1 MTIDMND
8 FLTIVNN
15 SSSTLNIIDIRSK
28 YIYDLSHINN
38 SINVPYDSLL
48 LSPSKYLN
56 KNDTYYLYCQAGYT
70 SKSISKKLNSLGY
83 KTISINGGYNS
94 YRLNIVKDISSF

>member
-1 MTIDMND
+1 MTIDIKD
-8 FLTIVNN
+8 FLEILKTKHI
-15 SSSTLNIIDIRSK
+15 NIIDIRSK
-28 YIYDLSHINN
+28 YIYDLSHIDKSLN
-38 SINVPYDSLL
+38 IPYDYLV

-83 KTISINGGYNS
+83 KTISVNGGYNS
-94 YRLNIVKDISSF
+94 YKINNKRY

>member
-38 SINVPYDSLL
+38 SINVPYDYLL

-56 KNDTYYLYCQAGYT
+56 KELTR
-70 SKSISKKLNSLGY
+70 ISQIY
-83 KTISINGGYNS
+83 GYNET
-94 YRLNIVKDISSF
+94 LEILKNIGLSGAE

>member
-1 MTIDMND
+1 MTIDIKD
-8 FLTIVNN
+8 FLEILKTKHI
-15 SSSTLNIIDIRSK
+15 NIIDIWSK
-28 YIYDLSHINN
+28 YIYDLSHIDKSLN
-38 SINVPYDSLL
+38 IPYDYLV

-83 KTISINGGYNS
+83 KTISVNGGYNS
-94 YRLNIVKDISSF
+94 YKINSKRY

>member
-1 MTIDMND
+1 MSIDMND

-15 SSSTLNIIDIRSK
+15 THSTLNIIDIRTK
-28 YIYDLSHINN
+28 YIYELSNISN
-38 SINVPYDSLL
+38 SINIPYEYLL
-48 LSPSKYLN
+48 LNPSKYLN

-94 YRLNIVKDISSF
+94 YRLNIKRY

>member
-1 MTIDMND
+1 MTIDMDD
-8 FLTIVNN
+8 FLTLFGSNN
-15 SSSTLNIIDIRSK
+15 LNIIDIRDK
-28 YIYDLSHINN
+28 YIYDLNHINN
-38 SINVPYDSLL
+38 SINVPYANLL
-48 LSPSKYLN
+48 LNPSKYIN

-94 YRLNIVKDISSF
+94 YRIKSKRY

>member
-1 MTIDMND
+1 MTIDIKD
-8 FLTIVNN
+8 FLEILKTKHI
-15 SSSTLNIIDIRSK
+15 NIIDIRSK
-28 YIYDLSHINN
+28 YIYDLSHIDKSLN
-38 SINVPYDSLL
+38 IPYDYLV

-83 KTISINGGYNS
+83 KTISVNGGYNS
-94 YRLNIVKDISSF
+94 IKINSKRY

>member
-1 MTIDMND
+1 MTIDIKD
-8 FLTIVNN
+8 FLEILKTKHIK
-15 SSSTLNIIDIRSK
+15 IIDIRSK
-28 YIYDLSHINN
+28 YIYDLSHIDKSLN
-38 SINVPYDSLL
+38 IPYDYLV

-83 KTISINGGYNS
+83 KTISVNGGYNS
-94 YRLNIVKDISSF
+94 YKINSKRY

>member
-1 MTIDMND
+1 MTIDIKD
-8 FLTIVNN
+8 FLEILKTKNI
-15 SSSTLNIIDIRSK
+15 NIIDIRSK
-28 YIYDLSHINN
+28 YIYDLSHIDKSLN
-38 SINVPYDSLL
+38 IPYDYLV

-83 KTISINGGYNS
+83 KTISVNGGYNS
-94 YRLNIVKDISSF
+94 YKINSKRY

>member
-1 MTIDMND
+1 MTIDIKD
-8 FLTIVNN
+8 FLEILKTKHI
-15 SSSTLNIIDIRSK
+15 NIIDIRSK
-28 YIYDLSHINN
+28 YIYDLSHIDKSLN
-38 SINVPYDSLL
+38 IPYDYLV

-83 KTISINGGYNS
+83 KTISVNGGYNS
-94 YRLNIVKDISSF
+94 YKINSKRY

>member
-1 MTIDMND
+1 MSIDMID
-8 FLTIVNN
+8 FLDIYKNKTI
-15 SSSTLNIIDIRSK
+15 NIIDIRSR

-38 SINVPYDSLL
+38 SINVPYDYLL